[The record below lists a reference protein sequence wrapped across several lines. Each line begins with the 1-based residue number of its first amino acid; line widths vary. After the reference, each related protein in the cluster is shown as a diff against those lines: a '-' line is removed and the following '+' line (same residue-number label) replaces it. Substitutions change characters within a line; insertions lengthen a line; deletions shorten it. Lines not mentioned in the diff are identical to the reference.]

1 MKKKPIIGI
10 IATSNYY
17 LTNDSFADTY
27 RYGNN
32 YIKKIIENNAIPY
45 LIPLLNDE
53 VIEDT
58 LKLCDGLIIP
68 GGFKVLPSTFKIID
82 YFYNN
87 NKPILGICL
96 GMQTLAMY
104 SINLYSPKRIIKK
117 IDSKVDHWPKG
128 IYRDNEDAIAHKD
141 FIYKNTLIYDII
153 GKDEIPVN
161 SFHNYTIIEVGP
173 DFRISIKS
181 EDNLIEG
188 IEYKN
193 KDKFIIGVQFHPEI
207 IPELNCIFKRF
218 IKECQKEDE
227 NETS

>member
-32 YIKKIIENNAIPY
+32 YIKKIVENGAIPY
-45 LIPLLNDE
+45 LIPLLDDE

-58 LKLCDGLIIP
+58 LDMFDGLLIP

-82 YFYNN
+82 YFYKN

-104 SINLYSPKRIIKK
+104 SVNLYTPKRIIKK
-117 IDSKVDHWPKG
+117 IDSSINHWPKD
-128 IYRDNEDAIAHKD
+128 IYRDQEETKVHKD
-141 FIYKNTLIYDII
+141 LIYKNTLIYDII
-153 GKDEIPVN
+153 GADEISVN
-161 SFHNYTIIEVGP
+161 SFHNYTITEVGP
-173 DFRISIKS
+173 DFRISIVS

-188 IEYKN
+188 IEYTGA
-193 KDKFIIGVQFHPEI
+193 DKFVVGVQFHPEI
-207 IPELNCIFKRF
+207 IPELIQLAS
-218 IKECQKEDE
+218 IASAI
-227 NETS
+227 T